1 MIPRARAAAWAAPL
15 LTILMACS
23 RRDPTVSASDA
34 APASATADASA
45 VSATTDSGVSAKE
58 SPKEQSPADL
68 LGEHRRKLGEAAEQG
83 KYVDVCKGAPWFNQA
98 ICLWA
103 AARAEGKAVGRPD
116 GELFR
121 AFFTKEHW
129 KHGGGS
135 IVGDPTA
142 SGDLEV
148 TANGYRNHCVLETND
163 TKFSSRG
170 RWDLWVQEQPET
182 REVTLNSG
190 STQNWV
196 VLEEMGLAKALMDL
210 AHSGG
215 GIEGTARAKDAMKMI
230 AEYQTYAELKGEI
243 PAVPGAAPV
252 DAGAPAAPAATA
264 AVGASGAVPARPAS
278 NGPGAGASPA
288 GFPTFAAPPKN
299 PQARADCLRACVA
312 KCADDAT
319 CERACAGK
327 CPGN

>member
-1 MIPRARAAAWAAPL
+1 MSNARASFSVAL
-15 LTILMACS
+15 MLTMLTACS
-23 RRDPTVSASDA
+23 RRDPTTLSSDA
-34 APASATADASA
+34 SPASALGASTSIA
-45 VSATTDSGVSAKE
+45 VATDSGVS
-58 SPKEQSPADL
+58 PKEAPKELSPVDL
-68 LGEHRRKLGEAAEQG
+68 LGEHRRKLGEAAEQSR
-83 KYVDVCKGAPWFNQA
+83 YVDVCKGAPWFNQV

-121 AFFTKEHW
+121 AFFNKEHW
-129 KHGGGS
+129 KHGGGR
-135 IVGDPTA
+135 IIGDPTA

-148 TANGYRNHCVLETND
+148 SANGYRNHCVLETND

-196 VLEEMGLAKALMDL
+196 VLEEMSIAKALMDL

-252 DAGAPAAPAATA
+252 DAGVPAAPSATAAVVASPAASVRPASGGAAAVAAPAA
-264 AVGASGAVPARPAS
+264 
-278 NGPGAGASPA
+278 
-288 GFPTFAAPPKN
+288 FPTFAAPAKN
-299 PQARADCLRACVA
+299 PRARADCLAGCVA
-312 KCADDAT
+312 KCADDPA
-319 CERACAGK
+319 CERSCASK
-327 CPGN
+327 CPSP